1 MLMFGKKEIE
11 RTCER
16 MAKEGL
22 LEKSTDERTGE
33 PQYKWARQNKPGV
46 QPGSIP
52 PGPKKRKAKKQR
64 LTQAELE
71 ALEFNKEK

>member
-1 MLMFGKKEIE
+1 MPMSKGKEIE
-11 RTCER
+11 RTCEQ

-22 LEKSTDERTGE
+22 LEESVDERTGE